1 MDPVSLVLQSL
12 ISLFFKTLEFFIPFP
27 QCCMQISQ
35 VITCGISFLA
45 CVIDFIHI
53 NFMLVVVC
61 RCSRRL
67 SYWHFLKEL
76 VYQICCS
83 INLRL

>member
-1 MDPVSLVLQSL
+1 
-12 ISLFFKTLEFFIPFP
+12 
-27 QCCMQISQ
+27 MQISQ

-45 CVIDFIHI
+45 CVIVTHHIKFITV
-53 NFMLVVVC
+53 LVVEC
-61 RCSRRL
+61 SCSRRL

-76 VYQICCS
+76 VYQIYCS